1 MSTKTQLKKVGNAI
15 AGMTTKVA
23 NTFIESASDIAN
35 ACNEAFN
42 GSLDI
47 EKDDIAA
54 IQDVVAENASWKGT
68 SAESAR
74 RSEIKSI
81 VLAYTGLETATR
93 VFKREF
99 GELRREHF
107 VKLARMIPA
116 YVTPT
121 DAALDCC
128 GFFETRGE
136 AGASGRTTEQK
147 LQVHMVGAIN
157 NAPAELKAALYRLA
171 KKYSVKIKGQ

>member
-1 MSTKTQLKKVGNAI
+1 MATRTLLKRVSNAITGMSTS
-15 AGMTTKVA
+15 VA
-23 NTFIESASDIAN
+23 DTFIESAHNIAN
-35 ACNEAFN
+35 ACSEAFE

-47 EKDDIAA
+47 DKTDIAV
-54 IQDVVAENASWKGT
+54 IQDAVAENASWRNT
-68 SAESAR
+68 SAEAAR

-81 VLAYTGLETATR
+81 VSAYTGLETASK

-121 DAALDCC
+121 DAALDTVS
-128 GFFETRGE
+128 FFEDRGK
-136 AGASGRTTEQK
+136 AGASGRTPAQK
-147 LQVHMVGAIN
+147 LRVHMVGAIN
-157 NAPAELKAALYRLA
+157 NCAGNPDLKQALYRLA
-171 KKYSVKIKGQ
+171 KKHGIQMS

>member
-1 MSTKTQLKKVGNAI
+1 MSTRTQLKQISKAI
-15 AGMTTKVA
+15 TGMTSRVA
-23 NTFIESASDIAN
+23 DTFVESAHDIAN
-35 ACNEAFN
+35 ACRDAFD

-47 EKDDIAA
+47 DKADIAV
-54 IQDVVAENASWKGT
+54 IQDNVTETASWKGT

-81 VLAYTGLETATR
+81 VLAYTGLEAATK

-121 DAALDCC
+121 DAALDCA

-136 AGASGRTTEQK
+136 KGASGRTPAQK
-147 LQVHMVGAIN
+147 LRVHMVGAIN
-157 NAPAELKAALYRLA
+157 NAPPELKAALYRLA
-171 KKYSVKIKGQ
+171 KKYSVKVIGK